1 MKIILIGLLGELKM
15 LLGVFVRGELW
26 LLAVGQES
34 MGDVRDMEE
43 TRRIWV
49 TRATKSRNKRNY
61 GKI

>member
-1 MKIILIGLLGELKM
+1 M
-15 LLGVFVRGELW
+15 LLVVFVRGELW
-26 LLAVGQES
+26 LLAVGQRGLGVGE
-34 MGDVRDMEE
+34 DMEN

>member
-15 LLGVFVRGELW
+15 LLVVFVRGELW
-26 LLAVGQES
+26 LLAVGQRGLGVGE
-34 MGDVRDMEE
+34 DMEN